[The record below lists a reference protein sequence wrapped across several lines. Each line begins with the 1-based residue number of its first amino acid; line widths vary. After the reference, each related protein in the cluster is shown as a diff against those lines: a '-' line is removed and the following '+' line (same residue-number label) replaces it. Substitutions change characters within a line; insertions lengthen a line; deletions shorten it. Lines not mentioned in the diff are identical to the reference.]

1 MRIPSLSPDVLSSR
15 TVTLAAVAFAF
26 ALAIAAGGYFVFFS
40 AGVASVDGKSVTI
53 NFGPIGVPPRVVVFT
68 LFLLAFVIVWFLL
81 YSQYMSEAGD
91 LFSTLRKKLVGNW
104 SVQYE
109 VAPGQRVQNQWEALP
124 AINCSIALNPAQ
136 KLEIHY
142 DVKNNP
148 LFADASE
155 VIQVISLTHD
165 AANQY
170 WFSYYYRKDRDIT
183 SQLSKMLLNEANDY
197 PLTSIEIEIFA
208 NLQLED
214 VRAKKT
220 IDAFEGQW
228 FDLNGSLIRLFSL
241 SEEFVKPENQ
251 GNKFRL
257 SQAQVD
263 RDNFVALMGNIRF
276 SRILPAQQ
284 ES

>member
-1 MRIPSLSPDVLSSR
+1 MRIPALSPDVLGSR

-26 ALAIAAGGYFVFFS
+26 ALGIAAVGYFVFS
-40 AGVASVDGKSVTI
+40 AGAGSVDGKNLTI
-53 NFGPIGVPPRVVVFT
+53 NFGPIGVPLRGVVFT
-68 LFLLAFVIVWFLL
+68 LFLLAFVIIWFLL
-81 YSQYMSEAGD
+81 YSQFMSEAGD
-91 LFSTLRKKLVGNW
+91 LYSSLRKKLVGNW

-109 VAPGQRVQNQWEALP
+109 VAPGQRVRNQWEALP

-142 DVKNNP
+142 DVKGNP

-165 AANQY
+165 VANKY
-170 WFSYYYRKDRDIT
+170 WFSYYYKKDRDVT
-183 SQLSKMLLNEANDY
+183 PQLSTMLLNAANDH

-220 IDAFEGQW
+220 IDALEGQW
-228 FDLNGSLIRLFSL
+228 FDLNGNLIRLFSL
-241 SEEFVKPENQ
+241 SEEFVKSENRDK
-251 GNKFRL
+251 NFRL
-257 SQAQVD
+257 SQAHVD

-276 SRILPAQQ
+276 SRISPAQE